1 MSSSFFKNT
10 FYTLQEYDKEVE
22 SSPRRLLPRKNAS
35 HLPVQPPVFDIY
47 LCDNC
52 DGEFDTLTE
61 VQVNVIN
68 LCIRV
73 NFKHVIHSKRQLFI
87 GSYSDLFIQQV
98 IFSTFTTILQM

>member
-1 MSSSFFKNT
+1 MSSSFFKNK
-10 FYTLQEYDKEVE
+10 FYTLQEYDKEAE

-61 VQVNVIN
+61 VQVNFIN
-68 LCIRV
+68 LCIGV
-73 NFKHVIHSKRQLFI
+73 NLKHVIHSEGQLFI

-98 IFSTFTTILQM
+98 IFSTCATVLQI